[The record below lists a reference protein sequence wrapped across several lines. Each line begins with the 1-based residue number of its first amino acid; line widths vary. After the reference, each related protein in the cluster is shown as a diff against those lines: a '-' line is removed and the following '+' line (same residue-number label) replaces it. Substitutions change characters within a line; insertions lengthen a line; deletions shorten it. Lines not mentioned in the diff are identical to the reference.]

1 VTYSVHD
8 GQDLERALRNL
19 RQRVGELADEVEET
33 QSRHRSLDAQVE
45 GIDDRVGALER
56 AQQELEETQ
65 EGLHESMDSAA
76 AAVRSLAATV
86 GWVERRLHAER
97 DIATSDVDTVDDV
110 LRLLATRARQGQQS
124 AAVLLDGPAR
134 AMHQRRID
142 ELTRLEQQIHETVA
156 AALQY
161 SAALATTEPGSAG
174 HVQAATQYRGLARML
189 AGYQGQLPAARK
201 AAETA
206 RQALKIDDEHRQVH
220 GPQVMTGESAHAQL
234 MTRVRDRLDAAVAD
248 GALLPA
254 WLTLVL
260 GHQPVG
266 EDVAEWMDTAT
277 SLLAY
282 RITYE
287 VVDPVVAL
295 GEPAHDDPRREKWH
309 RDLER
314 RLAKRRHWPI

>member
-1 VTYSVHD
+1 
-8 GQDLERALRNL
+8 
-19 RQRVGELADEVEET
+19 
-33 QSRHRSLDAQVE
+33 
-45 GIDDRVGALER
+45 
-56 AQQELEETQ
+56 
-65 EGLHESMDSAA
+65 
-76 AAVRSLAATV
+76 
-86 GWVERRLHAER
+86 
-97 DIATSDVDTVDDV
+97 
-110 LRLLATRARQGQQS
+110 
-124 AAVLLDGPAR
+124 
-134 AMHQRRID
+134 
-142 ELTRLEQQIHETVA
+142 
-156 AALQY
+156 
-161 SAALATTEPGSAG
+161 
-174 HVQAATQYRGLARML
+174 ML

-201 AAETA
+201 AATSA

-220 GPQVMTGESAHAQL
+220 RPQVMTGESAYAQL
-234 MTRVRDRLDAAVAD
+234 ITRVRDRLDAAVAD

-287 VVDPVVAL
+287 VVDLVVAL